1 MKDYKHIEHMRN
13 LNDSL
18 IWERMK
24 RCYDYGY
31 EDGQKE
37 KPQAIYEMK
46 IEEYNKGLNEAWECA
61 RKMCLMS
68 PEERLRAFDVS
79 GNHLAILSDLTASQ
93 SIEKVKAYQKR
104 KIYSNHTTEEIAESF
119 IKDVSAV
126 KDQLPEHNCEDCKR
140 TKDPIFYGH
149 CVGECDYAKQT
160 EDEIKVGD
168 EIRNRDAIEVVTGVM
183 STGLQT
189 IDANGNASTWYYNTY
204 PLETWKKTGRH
215 FDEIKNVLD
224 KMGEVDG

>member
-24 RCYDYGY
+24 RCYDYGF

-37 KPQAIYEMK
+37 KLANAMIHDHEVAEKTAYEQ
-46 IEEYNKGLNEAWECA
+46 GLNDSWECA

-79 GNHLAILSDLTASQ
+79 GNHLAILSDLTAP
-93 SIEKVKAYQKR
+93 KAIAKLKAFEQKQ
-104 KIYSNHTTEEIAESF
+104 K
-119 IKDVSAV
+119 
-126 KDQLPEHNCEDCKR
+126 CKECKK

-168 EIRNRDAIEVVTGVM
+168 EVTHDGAKFIV
-183 STGLQT
+183 LN
-189 IDANGNASTWYYNTY
+189 IDSPTSVYCLDTRGRTPIFTNIHN
-204 PLETWKKTGRH
+204 LKKTGRH
-215 FDEIKNVLD
+215 FDAIPEVLKQMNREED
-224 KMGEVDG
+224 K